1 MKQLLRLVG
10 HLRLHVAACLLA
22 CLSALAAEAQPAQS
36 SPASQSGRKTVSG
49 VVLDA
54 ETGQPVVGAKVWLKD
69 TTIGSVTD
77 SSGRFEI
84 AYSGN
89 YSVLNVS
96 FLGYETRE
104 VVFSPGAAVTV
115 KLTSSST
122 SVDEVV
128 VVGYGVQK
136 KASVVGAIATV
147 SVTDIKA
154 PVAKI
159 SNNLAGQLAGVVS
172 IQRSGEP
179 GVGSTFWIRGINT
192 FGAAKTPLILVDGVE
207 RDMDLVNVEDIK
219 EMSILKDAS
228 ATAIYGVRGANGVV
242 MITTRDG
249 SIGKPKVSLSFEA
262 GMLSPVKVPEML
274 NSVQFARM
282 YNEAYGGKFFSDEAI
297 ERYRN
302 GSDPDLYPNVDWLGQ
317 LYKNHSWN
325 EKVNLSVSGGG
336 SIAKYYISGSIYN
349 ENGLFAVDNM
359 KNYDTS
365 LYYQR
370 YNFRSNVDVQVFP
383 HTKLNINLGTSFE
396 RKNEPGGDTG
406 NIWRYSL
413 ATSPNAFPL
422 FYSDGTLAGPGSNII
437 NPYVELTQRGYR
449 EKFWNTASS
458 TINLQQ
464 DFGDWITPGLT
475 ASAKVAFDAQNYQHL
490 ARTKQPTQYLA
501 IGRDD
506 DDNLIFGPPT
516 FVGQEN
522 LSFSESASGT
532 RSFYFE
538 AALNYARTFGR
549 HSVGALF
556 LYQQSQKNI
565 TNSSETNSEKAL
577 PYRHQGIAGR
587 ITYNYDN
594 RYFIEGNFGYNGSEN
609 FSPRHR
615 FGFFPAGAV
624 GWVLSEEKF
633 FAPLRDVLDLVKFKA
648 SYGIVGNDQ
657 IGGDRRFIYNETINT
672 SGGSYQFGTG
682 NTTYTGLRL
691 GNWANDSVGWEKAY
705 KLNVGAEVS
714 LFGKLRIQADYFRE
728 RREGIFLQAA
738 SIPRISGLSTSP
750 WINAGKMKNHGV
762 DASLEYHQTIGKV
775 QLTVRGNFTY
785 AHNTILDNDQ
795 PRWAEPYLNKIGQS
809 NWQEYGLVAA
819 GLFSSQEEID
829 AWPTQAWGEVHPG
842 DIKYLDLNG
851 DGKVDTYD
859 CKPIGYPNVPEIT
872 YGFGASVKWKGFD
885 FSVFFQGVGNVNFFT
900 NNTYTQPFTAS
911 SISLSNVFTDLI
923 GKYWSESN
931 PDPNARYPRLTTSPN
946 PNNSQKSTFWMV
958 NGRYMRLKN
967 AEIGYSLPKQV
978 VNKLRI
984 DGLRIYVSGM
994 NLLTFSDFKLWD
1006 PDLQTGAAN
1015 YPNNRVYNIGV
1026 SLIF

>member
-54 ETGQPVVGAKVWLKD
+54 ETGQPVVGAQVWLKD

-336 SIAKYYISGSIYN
+336 S
-349 ENGLFAVDNM
+349 
-359 KNYDTS
+359 T
-365 LYYQR
+365 
-370 YNFRSNVDVQVFP
+370 P
-383 HTKLNINLGTSFE
+383 
-396 RKNEPGGDTG
+396 
-406 NIWRYSL
+406 
-413 ATSPNAFPL
+413 
-422 FYSDGTLAGPGSNII
+422 NII
-437 NPYVELTQRGYR
+437 FRDRSTTKTDCSP
-449 EKFWNTASS
+449 S
-458 TINLQQ
+458 TI
-464 DFGDWITPGLT
+464 
-475 ASAKVAFDAQNYQHL
+475 
-490 ARTKQPTQYLA
+490 
-501 IGRDD
+501 
-506 DDNLIFGPPT
+506 
-516 FVGQEN
+516 
-522 LSFSESASGT
+522 
-532 RSFYFE
+532 
-538 AALNYARTFGR
+538 
-549 HSVGALF
+549 
-556 LYQQSQKNI
+556 
-565 TNSSETNSEKAL
+565 
-577 PYRHQGIAGR
+577 
-587 ITYNYDN
+587 
-594 RYFIEGNFGYNGSEN
+594 
-609 FSPRHR
+609 
-615 FGFFPAGAV
+615 
-624 GWVLSEEKF
+624 
-633 FAPLRDVLDLVKFKA
+633 
-648 SYGIVGNDQ
+648 
-657 IGGDRRFIYNETINT
+657 
-672 SGGSYQFGTG
+672 
-682 NTTYTGLRL
+682 
-691 GNWANDSVGWEKAY
+691 
-705 KLNVGAEVS
+705 
-714 LFGKLRIQADYFRE
+714 
-728 RREGIFLQAA
+728 
-738 SIPRISGLSTSP
+738 
-750 WINAGKMKNHGV
+750 
-762 DASLEYHQTIGKV
+762 
-775 QLTVRGNFTY
+775 
-785 AHNTILDNDQ
+785 
-795 PRWAEPYLNKIGQS
+795 
-809 NWQEYGLVAA
+809 
-819 GLFSSQEEID
+819 
-829 AWPTQAWGEVHPG
+829 
-842 DIKYLDLNG
+842 
-851 DGKVDTYD
+851 
-859 CKPIGYPNVPEIT
+859 
-872 YGFGASVKWKGFD
+872 
-885 FSVFFQGVGNVNFFT
+885 
-900 NNTYTQPFTAS
+900 
-911 SISLSNVFTDLI
+911 
-923 GKYWSESN
+923 
-931 PDPNARYPRLTTSPN
+931 
-946 PNNSQKSTFWMV
+946 
-958 NGRYMRLKN
+958 
-967 AEIGYSLPKQV
+967 
-978 VNKLRI
+978 
-984 DGLRIYVSGM
+984 
-994 NLLTFSDFKLWD
+994 
-1006 PDLQTGAAN
+1006 
-1015 YPNNRVYNIGV
+1015 
-1026 SLIF
+1026 

>member
-54 ETGQPVVGAKVWLKD
+54 ETGQPVVGAQVWLKD

-136 KASVVGAIATV
+136 KASVVGAIGTV

-383 HTKLNINLGTSFE
+383 HTKLNINLGTSLNA
-396 RKNEPGGDTG
+396 RTSRAAIRAISGDTRLRRHPTHFRFS
-406 NIWRYSL
+406 IPTARWPVRA
-413 ATSPNAFPL
+413 AT
-422 FYSDGTLAGPGSNII
+422 
-437 NPYVELTQRGYR
+437 
-449 EKFWNTASS
+449 
-458 TINLQQ
+458 
-464 DFGDWITPGLT
+464 
-475 ASAKVAFDAQNYQHL
+475 YQ
-490 ARTKQPTQYLA
+490 
-501 IGRDD
+501 
-506 DDNLIFGPPT
+506 
-516 FVGQEN
+516 
-522 LSFSESASGT
+522 
-532 RSFYFE
+532 
-538 AALNYARTFGR
+538 
-549 HSVGALF
+549 SV
-556 LYQQSQKNI
+556 
-565 TNSSETNSEKAL
+565 
-577 PYRHQGIAGR
+577 RR
-587 ITYNYDN
+587 ID
-594 RYFIEGNFGYNGSEN
+594 
-609 FSPRHR
+609 
-615 FGFFPAGAV
+615 PAGISRE
-624 GWVLSEEKF
+624 VL
-633 FAPLRDVLDLVKFKA
+633 
-648 SYGIVGNDQ
+648 
-657 IGGDRRFIYNETINT
+657 
-672 SGGSYQFGTG
+672 
-682 NTTYTGLRL
+682 
-691 GNWANDSVGWEKAY
+691 
-705 KLNVGAEVS
+705 
-714 LFGKLRIQADYFRE
+714 
-728 RREGIFLQAA
+728 
-738 SIPRISGLSTSP
+738 
-750 WINAGKMKNHGV
+750 
-762 DASLEYHQTIGKV
+762 
-775 QLTVRGNFTY
+775 
-785 AHNTILDNDQ
+785 
-795 PRWAEPYLNKIGQS
+795 
-809 NWQEYGLVAA
+809 EYGLLDDQPPA
-819 GLFSSQEEID
+819 GLWRLD
-829 AWPTQAWGEVHPG
+829 HP
-842 DIKYLDLNG
+842 
-851 DGKVDTYD
+851 
-859 CKPIGYPNVPEIT
+859 
-872 YGFGASVKWKGFD
+872 
-885 FSVFFQGVGNVNFFT
+885 
-900 NNTYTQPFTAS
+900 
-911 SISLSNVFTDLI
+911 
-923 GKYWSESN
+923 
-931 PDPNARYPRLTTSPN
+931 
-946 PNNSQKSTFWMV
+946 
-958 NGRYMRLKN
+958 
-967 AEIGYSLPKQV
+967 
-978 VNKLRI
+978 RI
-984 DGLRIYVSGM
+984 DGQRQGRLRRSELPASG
-994 NLLTFSDFKLWD
+994 
-1006 PDLQTGAAN
+1006 PHEAADAILGD
-1015 YPNNRVYNIGV
+1015 R
-1026 SLIF
+1026 SR